1 MQTFVNTDT
10 IEEIK
15 NVLEAILTKINDNG
29 ISAWNSDLEDTT
41 EAVAIEDHYGDP
53 DNEEPSVTYN
63 GWLDD
68 LENLIKN
75 LGELRSS

>member
-10 IEEIK
+10 ITDIK
-15 NVLEAILTKINDNG
+15 TELESILAKINDNG

-41 EAVAIEDHYGDP
+41 EAVAIADHYGDP
-53 DNEEPSVTYN
+53 DNEEPSVKYN
-63 GWLDD
+63 YWLDD

-75 LGELRSS
+75 LGGLTSS